1 MRQKLTNVAL
11 KMLKTLFKEHI
22 ESASEVNEFGKTF
35 IVNDK
40 DNILIVAAGWISQKM
55 ANLLIDEL
63 DNNEPVENAET
74 YVVELQKGTFVIVT
88 EVRMHTMIICDDWV
102 DEMKDFAHRINQ
114 LICTRYGAGLQL
126 NALRN
131 DLHGTFNALDEYI
144 RTPKPEPEGYDP
156 D

>member
-74 YVVELQKGTFVIVT
+74 YVVELQKGTFV
-88 EVRMHTMIICDDWV
+88 
-102 DEMKDFAHRINQ
+102 
-114 LICTRYGAGLQL
+114 
-126 NALRN
+126 
-131 DLHGTFNALDEYI
+131 
-144 RTPKPEPEGYDP
+144 
-156 D
+156 